1 MSEGSIENITKSDGN
16 FTPTFVDHHVLPD
29 INLNGHI
36 LIKIKFLSLK
46 K

>member
-1 MSEGSIENITKSDGN
+1 MWEGTIENITKSDSN
-16 FTPTFVDHHVLPD
+16 FTPIFVDHNVLPD

-36 LIKIKFLSLK
+36 STTIKFLSLK

>member
-1 MSEGSIENITKSDGN
+1 MWEGTIENITKSDSN
-16 FTPTFVDHHVLPD
+16 FTPVFVDHHELPD

-36 LIKIKFLSLK
+36 LTEIKFLSLK